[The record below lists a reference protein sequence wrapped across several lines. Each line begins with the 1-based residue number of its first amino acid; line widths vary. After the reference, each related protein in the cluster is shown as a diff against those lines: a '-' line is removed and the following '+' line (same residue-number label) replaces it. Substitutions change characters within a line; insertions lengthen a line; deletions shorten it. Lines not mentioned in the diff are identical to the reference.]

1 MKKNNMIL
9 WWSFWLVFLELVYK
23 VFIIK
28 NFFTWTTFSVI
39 LFTIPWIIIL
49 TIVTSIFNEKINKII
64 NILLTSFLII
74 LTLAQIVY
82 YNFYS
87 SMFSFFSLTGG
98 GTGQVFQFYTMIIEV
113 ILRIWYIF
121 AIVLIPLIVVFV
133 FKNKIKYGR
142 INYKGLITYFI
153 IFIFSIVGIFIEL
166 NIDKSLYSTKRL
178 INDTY
183 SSMLTINKTGLLTM
197 EILDLY
203 RYFFGFSENIVI
215 DEKYDVYKY
224 DEKYNMLNINFEKL
238 INSEKDVDIKKMHKY
253 FSTIEPSNKNQYTG
267 IFKGKNIILINAES
281 FDITAIDKNITPT
294 LYKMVNNGFVFN
306 NYYQPL
312 YPISTFDGEY
322 MNLTSLIPKE
332 GVWSLRVSSDKVMPF
347 VYGNVFKKIGYNTH
361 AYHNHVYNFYER
373 EQTHP
378 KMGFDYMACGNGLE
392 KVMNCNNWP
401 NSDYEMIKSTVDF
414 YTNNNNP
421 FAVYYMTVSG
431 HLNYNFKENA
441 MSIKNKESVSSLN
454 YSNKMKSYIAA
465 NKELDLAMEY
475 LINYLDNKK
484 LLDDTLIVIS
494 PDHYPYG
501 LTCDELN
508 DISDNDRCNKFEL
521 YHTSLIM
528 YNPDIK
534 KTEVNKVV
542 SGIDILPT
550 IFNLF
555 GIEYDSRLLMGVDAL
570 SDKEGI
576 AILSDRSWIS
586 DYGTY
591 DSISNKFSSK
601 KRVNDDYVDRINN
614 IVSEKVSVSS
624 AILEK
629 NYYKKLGY

>member
-166 NIDKSLYSTKRL
+166 NVDKSLYSTKRL

-215 DEKYDVYKY
+215 EEKYDVYKY

-322 MNLTSLIPKE
+322 MNLTVK
-332 GVWSLRVSSDKVMPF
+332 
-347 VYGNVFKKIGYNTH
+347 
-361 AYHNHVYNFYER
+361 
-373 EQTHP
+373 
-378 KMGFDYMACGNGLE
+378 
-392 KVMNCNNWP
+392 
-401 NSDYEMIKSTVDF
+401 
-414 YTNNNNP
+414 
-421 FAVYYMTVSG
+421 
-431 HLNYNFKENA
+431 
-441 MSIKNKESVSSLN
+441 
-454 YSNKMKSYIAA
+454 
-465 NKELDLAMEY
+465 
-475 LINYLDNKK
+475 
-484 LLDDTLIVIS
+484 
-494 PDHYPYG
+494 
-501 LTCDELN
+501 
-508 DISDNDRCNKFEL
+508 
-521 YHTSLIM
+521 
-528 YNPDIK
+528 
-534 KTEVNKVV
+534 
-542 SGIDILPT
+542 
-550 IFNLF
+550 
-555 GIEYDSRLLMGVDAL
+555 
-570 SDKEGI
+570 
-576 AILSDRSWIS
+576 
-586 DYGTY
+586 
-591 DSISNKFSSK
+591 
-601 KRVNDDYVDRINN
+601 
-614 IVSEKVSVSS
+614 
-624 AILEK
+624 
-629 NYYKKLGY
+629 